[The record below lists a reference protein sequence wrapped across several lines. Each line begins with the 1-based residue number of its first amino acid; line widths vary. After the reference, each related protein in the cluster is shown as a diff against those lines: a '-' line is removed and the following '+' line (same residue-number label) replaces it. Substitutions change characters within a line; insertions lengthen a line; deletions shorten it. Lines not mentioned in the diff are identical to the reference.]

1 MRAAIDESVDDFSTI
16 QQPHNKLKL
25 FHLSSETTVSSA
37 HTRDCNRSNLMNVFQ
52 VFITSLNLTCIKNEF
67 NYIFALITLKCI
79 IGEVFALCALCMCV
93 CVCVLVQLWR
103 ITWQMRFPALLPSRL
118 LFAFSFSKFHPA
130 QILLWIYANV
140 YTCSNGL

>member
-52 VFITSLNLTCIKNEF
+52 VFITSLNLTWIKNEF

-93 CVCVLVQLWR
+93 CVCARSAL
-103 ITWQMRFPALLPSRL
+103 THHMTNAFPGSTSFPSSL
-118 LFAFSFSKFHPA
+118 CFL
-130 QILLWIYANV
+130 IL
-140 YTCSNGL
+140 